1 MNAFV
6 RRSAPFFWA
15 FLGVVL
21 LLAAFYFDAS
31 VHSWMRAHQTPAV
44 TSVMGAASRWGDWPP
59 HVAVALI
66 AAALAYFAG
75 SRQWLAIFLALV
87 LACAVAGTANRAI
100 KIATGRARPS
110 VTLDPGWHG
119 MKFGSKYTAFPSGHT
134 AATTAF
140 FGALLFARRRIG
152 LALLPIPL
160 LIATSRVYLGAHHL
174 SDVVAGAIVG
184 TIAGFLAWRF
194 VHRRLQRGPPGE
206 ATPV

>member
-1 MNAFV
+1 MNTFA
-6 RRSAPFFWA
+6 RRGAPFLWA

-21 LLAAFYFDAS
+21 LLGAFYLDAP
-31 VHSWMRAHQTPAV
+31 VHSWMRDHQSPSVTP
-44 TSVMGAASRWGDWPP
+44 VMEAASRWGDWPP

-87 LACAVAGTANRAI
+87 LACAVAGTVNRAI
-100 KIATGRARPS
+100 KIAAGRARPS
-110 VTLDPGWHG
+110 VTMDPGWHG
-119 MKFGSKYTAFPSGHT
+119 LKFSSKYTAFPSGHT

-140 FGALLFARRRIG
+140 FGALLFARWRVG
-152 LALLPIPL
+152 LALLPIPF

-184 TIAGFLAWRF
+184 TISGFFVWRF
-194 VHRRLQRGPPGE
+194 VHRRLQRGAAGE
-206 ATPV
+206 AAAA